1 MRQSS
6 LFSTTRR
13 EAPRDETSRNAQLLI
28 RAGFVH
34 KELAGVYSFLPL
46 GWRVLR
52 NIMQII
58 REEMDAIGGQEVHL
72 SALQSRSLWEQ
83 TDRWSDEEVDIWFK
97 TSLNAGGEAGLAPTH
112 EEPIT
117 AIMREHI
124 SSYRDLPQL
133 PYQIQLKF
141 RNELRARSGLMRG
154 REFYMKDMY
163 TFARTQQ
170 EHEELYER
178 VKRAY
183 FTIFQRIGIG
193 DRTYLTFAS
202 GGIFSQYSHEFQ
214 TVAEVGEDTIYLDRE
229 KGIAVNKEVFTDA
242 VLADL
247 GLERERLEE
256 VRAVEVGNIFSL
268 GTRFSEA
275 LQCTFR
281 DQDGTLKYPVM
292 GCYGIGPNRLMG
304 LVAELFSDDRG
315 LVWPSSIAPFAVHL
329 ISLST
334 EASVQ
339 ETAATIYR
347 DLQSHGI
354 EVLWDDRTEA
364 SVGEK
369 LADADLIGI
378 PVQIR
383 VGPKS
388 LAERRAEI
396 VQRKGGT
403 PQYVPIGE
411 LIPAVEALV

>member
-1 MRQSS
+1 
-6 LFSTTRR
+6 
-13 EAPRDETSRNAQLLI
+13 
-28 RAGFVH
+28 
-34 KELAGVYSFLPL
+34 
-46 GWRVLR
+46 
-52 NIMQII
+52 MQII

-83 TDRWSDEEVDIWFK
+83 TDRWSDEKVDIWFK
-97 TSLNAGGEAGLAPTH
+97 TPLNAGGEAGLAPTH

-163 TFARTQQ
+163 SFARTQE
-170 EHEELYER
+170 EHEALYER
-178 VKRAY
+178 VKQAY
-183 FTIFQRIGIG
+183 FTIFQRVGLG
-193 DRTYLTFAS
+193 DRTFLTFAS

-214 TVAEVGEDTIYLDRE
+214 TIAEVGEDTIYLDRE
-229 KGIAVNKEVFTDA
+229 KGIAVNKEVLTDA

-247 GLERERLEE
+247 GLARENLEE

-281 DQDGTLKYPVM
+281 DQDGSLKYPVM

-304 LVAELFSDDRG
+304 LVAELFSDDHG
-315 LVWPSSIAPFAVHL
+315 LIWPSSIAPFSVHL
-329 ISLST
+329 LSLSP
-334 EASVQ
+334 EEFVQ
-339 ETAATIYR
+339 EAADTIYR
-347 DLQSHGI
+347 DLLSRGI
-354 EVLWDDRTEA
+354 EVLWDDRQEA

-378 PVQIR
+378 PLQIR

-388 LAERRAEI
+388 LAEQHVEI
-396 VQRKGGT
+396 VHRKGGAQKRVAIT
-403 PQYVPIGE
+403 D
-411 LIPAVEALV
+411 LIPAVEAIV